1 MADTDN
7 ELYSVLL
14 VDDEEEVIDII
25 RKKTDWTGMGFRVA
39 GYALNGVEALEMAE
53 DEQPDVVMTDIK
65 MPYMDGL
72 TLSRRLKELYP
83 DCRIVIFSGFDEFE
97 YAKEA
102 IELEVEQYLLKPV
115 DPAEL
120 KDVFSKLKVSLD
132 RLRAERL
139 DISRLREQYMR
150 SLPLLQESF
159 LTSLIEGRI
168 PAGQIDQYLK
178 NYQIHMEEP
187 FYIAAILHISG
198 VKNGGGF
205 GDEDMLRVISVRNL
219 ADEWLKARH
228 KGRTLNYL
236 GEVVLIAGLEHEEE
250 LNSFTDALDA
260 FCRMA
265 GRVIEHPVTAGI
277 GQLVNSPAG
286 IQLSYQ
292 GASSAV
298 AYRALYGNAR
308 AINIHE
314 VEPQGTE
321 NSSWEIE
328 SVNEIIRQIRLGDQP
343 LVEGEIDAAVSRLR
357 EGGSSLQRYQIFIMT
372 LCTHLAEL
380 CAANN
385 IDTEEIIGNQQQ
397 LYSRVFQSDS
407 PAEVDVWLKRSCKLM
422 QEKYRAQREASTTS
436 FVSSAVDYV
445 AAHYAD
451 TDIGVETVCTELGVS
466 AAYFSTVF
474 KKETGKTF
482 ISYLTDYRMERAVE
496 LLLTTSDR
504 TYIIAEKV
512 GYADANYFSYVFK
525 KQFGMSPTRYR
536 TEKLGR

>member
-39 GYALNGVEALEMAE
+39 GYAHNGVEALEMAE

-236 GEVVLIAGLEHEEE
+236 GEVVLIAGLEHEKE
-250 LNSFTDALDA
+250 LL
-260 FCRMA
+260 
-265 GRVIEHPVTAGI
+265 
-277 GQLVNSPAG
+277 
-286 IQLSYQ
+286 
-292 GASSAV
+292 
-298 AYRALYGNAR
+298 
-308 AINIHE
+308 
-314 VEPQGTE
+314 
-321 NSSWEIE
+321 
-328 SVNEIIRQIRLGDQP
+328 
-343 LVEGEIDAAVSRLR
+343 
-357 EGGSSLQRYQIFIMT
+357 
-372 LCTHLAEL
+372 
-380 CAANN
+380 
-385 IDTEEIIGNQQQ
+385 
-397 LYSRVFQSDS
+397 
-407 PAEVDVWLKRSCKLM
+407 
-422 QEKYRAQREASTTS
+422 
-436 FVSSAVDYV
+436 
-445 AAHYAD
+445 
-451 TDIGVETVCTELGVS
+451 ELG
-466 AAYFSTVF
+466 
-474 KKETGKTF
+474 
-482 ISYLTDYRMERAVE
+482 
-496 LLLTTSDR
+496 
-504 TYIIAEKV
+504 
-512 GYADANYFSYVFK
+512 
-525 KQFGMSPTRYR
+525 
-536 TEKLGR
+536 